1 MVVGSSPSEGEDG
14 ARVWSLNFRLSTGVL
29 DEAAAELAALGLE
42 GKEFFVLDG
51 IAEHP
56 YPAEIARRLAMS
68 KPAVTLH
75 LRNLEKKGLLRRD
88 IDPADLRRHRLT
100 LTTKGE
106 VVSGTARTVI
116 AEKYAARLAR
126 LDENER
132 AEFSRL
138 LEKLTG

>member
-1 MVVGSSPSEGEDG
+1 MAVDEASGQEDDG
-14 ARVWSLNFRLSTGVL
+14 ARVWSLNFRLSTNVL
-29 DEAAAELAALGLE
+29 DEAAAEMEALGLE

-56 YPAEIARRLAMS
+56 YPARIARRLAMS
-68 KPAVTLH
+68 RPAVTLH

-100 LTTKGE
+100 LTAKGKR
-106 VVSGTARTVI
+106 VSGKAQQAI
-116 AEKYAARLAR
+116 AGKYAARLAR